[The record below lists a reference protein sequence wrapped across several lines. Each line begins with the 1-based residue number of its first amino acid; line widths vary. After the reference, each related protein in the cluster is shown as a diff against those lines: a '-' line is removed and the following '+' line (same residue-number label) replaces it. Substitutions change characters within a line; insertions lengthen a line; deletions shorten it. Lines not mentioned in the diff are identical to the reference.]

1 MKNQVV
7 SQLKSMI
14 EEITISESKKY
25 HINMNTNSYT
35 IIDYLNVEALQK
47 KISLQK
53 KSLFLVKAL
62 MNFKRVYGYY
72 NAYEDKIVVLLRNKI
87 YQKNALAKLLFHECR
102 HGYQSYA
109 NNYIG
114 FLWNIETIVLSSK
127 KRLYQKHHD
136 IFFIE
141 IDASQYGYKSAMD
154 YLKKYNILSEKQKKE
169 YELRLQVYNNYLSGY
184 NPLYMFN
191 SLNSL
196 LLTEHNEEWFKE
208 FYPNSWLKEIY
219 NESGEMKSYKEILQ
233 NSYFQ
238 SLDEISQNI
247 IMISSAF
254 LSNIEIH
261 SLNDNEKGMLL
272 RAIKYANQIK
282 ENNDKQSFEIMKK
295 IMDTKMNSV
304 KVMEN
309 ILYQKKHNFWT
320 NKGTQGYLKP
330 IYEQLNQEFMDKEN
344 EKQK

>member
-1 MKNQVV
+1 
-7 SQLKSMI
+7 
-14 EEITISESKKY
+14 
-25 HINMNTNSYT
+25 
-35 IIDYLNVEALQK
+35 
-47 KISLQK
+47 
-53 KSLFLVKAL
+53 
-62 MNFKRVYGYY
+62 
-72 NAYEDKIVVLLRNKI
+72 
-87 YQKNALAKLLFHECR
+87 
-102 HGYQSYA
+102 
-109 NNYIG
+109 
-114 FLWNIETIVLSSK
+114 
-127 KRLYQKHHD
+127 
-136 IFFIE
+136 
-141 IDASQYGYKSAMD
+141 
-154 YLKKYNILSEKQKKE
+154 
-169 YELRLQVYNNYLSGY
+169 
-184 NPLYMFN
+184 MFN

-219 NESGEMKSYKEILQ
+219 NESGEMKSYKEIFQ
-233 NSYFQ
+233 NAYFQ

-261 SLNDNEKGMLL
+261 SLNDNEKRMLL

-295 IMDTKMNSV
+295 IMDTNMNSV

-320 NKGTQGYLKP
+320 NKGTQNYLNP